1 MQTEQLTE
9 QLTEQGLTARQHFEK
24 ELAEISFQ
32 ELQKHFAKGILIKVA
47 SHLDVVEVALQ
58 IHADNA
64 DQIQQWMDNQD
75 IARAHDE
82 HAKVW
87 LEKRS
92 MLMAVT
98 VAPWVLV
105 QDIN

>member
-1 MQTEQLTE
+1 MQTEELLNT
-9 QLTEQGLTARQHFEK
+9 GLTARQHFEK

-32 ELQKHFAKGILIKVA
+32 ELQKFFAKGMLIRVA

-64 DQIQQWMDNQD
+64 DQVQQWMDNQD
-75 IARAHDE
+75 IERAHDE

-87 LEKRS
+87 VEKRS
-92 MLMAVT
+92 LLMAVT

>member
-1 MQTEQLTE
+1 MQTEELTE
-9 QLTEQGLTARQHFEK
+9 AGLTAKQHFEK

-32 ELQKHFAKGILIKVA
+32 ELQKFFAKGMLIKVA
-47 SHLDVVEVALQ
+47 NHLDLIEVALQ

-64 DQIQQWMDNQD
+64 AQVKHWMDNQD
-75 IARAHDE
+75 IERAHDE

-87 LEKRS
+87 VTNRS
-92 MLMAVT
+92 LLMAVT

-105 QDIN
+105 QDFNQVN